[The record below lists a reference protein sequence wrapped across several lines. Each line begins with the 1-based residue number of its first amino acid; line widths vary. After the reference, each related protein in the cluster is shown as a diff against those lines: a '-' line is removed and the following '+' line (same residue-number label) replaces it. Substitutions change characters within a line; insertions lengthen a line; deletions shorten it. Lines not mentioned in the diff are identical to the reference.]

1 MPFTQFTSLDFDEI
15 KTSIKDY
22 IRANTTFTGYDY
34 EGSNLSVLINILAYN
49 TYLTA
54 YNSNMIAN
62 EVFLD
67 TSTLRENIVSLARNV
82 GYVPRSR
89 KAAQA
94 IISFNIT
101 GLPETYRTVTLDS
114 GLVCIGSGVD
124 GNFKFS
130 IPEKITVPVRSG
142 TASFSNITVYEGT
155 FLSQSWIVDTN
166 EPDIK
171 YDLPNSFVDTS
182 TIRVSVRNTELESA
196 KTDYTLVDNI
206 INVKNDSRIYL
217 IQEINDERHRILF
230 GDGVIGRKL
239 ENNNQIEA
247 TYITSSG
254 EEGNGVSNFI
264 FSGVVFPN
272 NDESNPPISTG
283 ISLISTNT
291 PSNGGAEIESISSIK
306 YLSTRL
312 YSSQYRAVTARDY
325 EAIIPY
331 IYDNIESVSAYGGE
345 ELTPPQYGKVFAAI
359 KPKNSN
365 YLSTFAKR
373 QILEKLKSY
382 SIAGIVIE
390 LIDLKY
396 LNVET
401 TSSIYYNSS
410 YVGDVDALRTR
421 VSNSLLEYSKT
432 IDVNKFGGRFKFSKI
447 VSLIDQSDPAIISNI
462 TKVKMVRN
470 LKVNK
475 NVYTQYEL
483 CFGNKFHLD
492 ANGYNIKSTAFNV
505 SGIEG
510 NLYFSDIPES
520 STEGRLFIFKVLPQ
534 NQILIIKRNAG
545 KVYYS
550 TGEIIIDTISISN
563 TQRDENIVE
572 FEISPDSNDVIGK
585 QDLYIHYATNNSE
598 ITMILDTI
606 TSGYSN
612 SGSTYISTSS
622 YPSTTKY
629 IRA

>member
-62 EVFLD
+62 EAFLD
-67 TSTLRENIVSLARNV
+67 TATLRENIVALARNV

-130 IPEKITVPVRSG
+130 IPEQITVPVRSG

-155 FLSQSWIVDTN
+155 FLSQSWIVDIN
-166 EPDIK
+166 EPDVK

-182 TIRVSVRNTELESA
+182 TIRVSVRNTASDSVKA
-196 KTDYTLVDNI
+196 DYTLVDNI
-206 INVKNDSRIYL
+206 VNVKNDSRIYL
-217 IQEINDERHRILF
+217 IQEVNDERHRILF

-272 NDESNPPISTG
+272 SDESNPIATG

-331 IYDNIESVSAYGGE
+331 IHDNIESVSAYGGE

-382 SIAGIVIE
+382 SIAGIVTE
-390 LIDLKY
+390 LVDLKY

-410 YVGDVDALRTR
+410 YVGDIDALKTS

-475 NVYTQYEL
+475 NVYNQYEL
-483 CFGNKFHLD
+483 CFGNKFHSD
-492 ANGYNIKSTAFNV
+492 PNGYNIKSTAFNV
-505 SGIEG
+505 SGIDG

-520 STEGRLFIFKVLPQ
+520 SNVGRLFIFKVLPQ
-534 NQILIIKRNAG
+534 NQILIVKRNAG
-545 KVYYS
+545 KVYYN

-563 TQRDENIVE
+563 TQRDESIVE
-572 FEISPDSNDVIGK
+572 FEVSPDSNDVIGK

-598 ITMILDTI
+598 ITMVLDTI

-612 SGSTYISTSS
+612 AGSTYASTSS